1 MEMEN
6 HTSAPA
12 ILAILEEAKSN
23 GYPALAKLKAAANIS
38 NADDIVL
45 KHSANVIQPAID
57 RLEELDFYKEHLA
70 TLDLRQ
76 NRRQDEGLKRFE
88 AVLAMTPISY

>member
-12 ILAILEEAKSN
+12 ILAVLEEAKSN
-23 GYPALAKLKAAANIS
+23 SYLALAKLKAAADIS
-38 NADDIVL
+38 NVDDIVL
-45 KHSANVIQPAID
+45 KHPANVIQPATD

-70 TLDLRQ
+70 MLGLRR
-76 NRRQDEGLKRFE
+76 NGW
-88 AVLAMTPISY
+88 